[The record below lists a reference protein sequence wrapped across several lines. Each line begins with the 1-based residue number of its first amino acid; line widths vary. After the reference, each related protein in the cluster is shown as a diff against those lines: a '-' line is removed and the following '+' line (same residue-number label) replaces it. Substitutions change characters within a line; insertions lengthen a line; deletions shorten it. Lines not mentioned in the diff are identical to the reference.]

1 LPAIL
6 ADERRVTQVFANL
19 LSNAS
24 KFGPEGDR
32 IKVRASVLDDHVL
45 VRVTD
50 HGPGIPLPEQGEL
63 FERYFR
69 AASSA
74 RSSPGTGLGLAIS
87 KAIVEAHGGS
97 VGLECEPEVGTTVWF
112 TLPLATRPERQS
124 ERQAVAA

>member
-1 LPAIL
+1 EKGQRLDVDVPDNLPAVM
-6 ADERRVTQVFANL
+6 ADERRIAQVFANL
-19 LSNAS
+19 LANAS
-24 KFGPEGDR
+24 KYGPEGDR
-32 IKVRASVLDDHVL
+32 IEVGAVL

-97 VGLECEPEVGTTVWF
+97 V
-112 TLPLATRPERQS
+112 
-124 ERQAVAA
+124 